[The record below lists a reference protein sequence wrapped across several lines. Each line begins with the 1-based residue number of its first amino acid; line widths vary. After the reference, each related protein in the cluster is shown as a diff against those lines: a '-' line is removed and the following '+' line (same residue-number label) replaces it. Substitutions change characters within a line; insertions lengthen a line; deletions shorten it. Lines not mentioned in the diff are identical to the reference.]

1 MILRRSRTFLAACLA
16 AAFVLACRSSPSS
29 EGEAEKKP
37 ELSQGAFDDLIA
49 KGALRPIQ
57 ASPEGTPTPGS
68 APDSDADALAR
79 SAAKLSPTQGPP
91 AGPPD
96 PPAPQAPAAASPPA
110 QQTPAPYTQNPYL
123 VFGKR
128 ILVNSDSGLIM
139 KPYPLRV
146 GSGKQLLQLLQSYG
160 NFALWQPGGA
170 PQTADQVRVELYEK
184 LDQELFTNL
193 RVSPPPADT
202 PLGVADWLVV
212 VASPAHLEEVES
224 FINIFAAGVPQIEIE
239 AKIVEVTLTNQ
250 MDLGVSQVN
259 PTTPIFGFPGGSF
272 VKSFTY
278 NTPNTAGAVNSLLTL
293 GAVQDGLVFNAVLQA
308 LASYENVSIISKPTI
323 AVREGG
329 RAAIE
334 NTTKIPV
341 YAISGLNASGQF
353 AASLNYEEVGIK
365 LYVIPRVVGTQTVA
379 LNIDIEAS
387 AQSGTSVTFT
397 VPPTVGSPGFVLS
410 NPTLSKRAA
419 QTVVYLQPGQAVIL
433 GGLISERTVDDQQK
447 VPLLGDIPL
456 LGYLFRSTLKR
467 KEQTNVLFFLR
478 PRILQGTDLNR
489 EF

>member
-1 MILRRSRTFLAACLA
+1 MFGPGSKKLVAACLA
-16 AAFVLACRSSPSS
+16 AIVAGSCRSSPDDA
-29 EGEAEKKP
+29 GKKS
-37 ELSQGAFDDLIA
+37 ELSKGALDELIA
-49 KGALRPIQ
+49 RGALRPVE
-57 ASPEGTPTPGS
+57 ATPEGKPTPGN
-68 APDSDADALAR
+68 AADTDADAMAR
-79 SAAKLSPTQGPP
+79 AAAKLKEGL
-91 AGPPD
+91 
-96 PPAPQAPAAASPPA
+96 PPAPEGQAPA
-110 QQTPAPYTQNPYL
+110 PAPAAPQQNPYL

-128 ILVNSDSGLIM
+128 ILVNPESGLIM

-146 GSGKQLLQLLQSYG
+146 GSGKQVLQLLQTYG
-160 NFALWQPGGA
+160 NLPLWQPGGA
-170 PQTADQVRVELYEK
+170 PQTADQVRLELYEK
-184 LDQELFTNL
+184 LDQELFSNL

-202 PLGVADWLVV
+202 PLSVADWLVA
-212 VASPAHLEEVES
+212 VASPARLEEVES

-250 MDLGVSQVN
+250 LDLGVGPIDS
-259 PTTPIFGFPGGSF
+259 TTPIFGFPDGTF
-272 VKSFTY
+272 VKSFTF
-278 NTPNTAGAVNSLLTL
+278 NTPNTAGAVNSLLTI
-293 GAVQDGLVFNAVLQA
+293 GAVQDGFVFNAVLQA

-334 NTTKIPV
+334 NTVKIPV
-341 YAISGLNASGQF
+341 YAISGLNATGQF
-353 AASLNYEEVGIK
+353 AATLAYEEVGIK

-397 VPPTVGSPGFVLS
+397 VPPTLGSPGFVLS

-433 GGLISERTVDDQQK
+433 GGLISERTVEDQKK

>member
-1 MILRRSRTFLAACLA
+1 VALAAGGCKS
-16 AAFVLACRSSPSS
+16 SSPAP
-29 EGEAEKKP
+29 EEKPKI
-37 ELSQGAFDDLIA
+37 SQDSLGDLIA
-49 KGALRPIQ
+49 RGALRPVE
-57 ASPEGTPTPGS
+57 ATPDATS
-68 APDSDADALAR
+68 APREPPPESDSDVFAR
-79 SAAKLSPTQGPP
+79 AAAKLKENLIQGPP
-91 AGPPD
+91 PPGQSEAA
-96 PPAPQAPAAASPPA
+96 PPKPAVPQSSVE
-110 QQTPAPYTQNPYL
+110 NPYL

-128 ILVNSDSGLIM
+128 IQVYPESGLIM

-146 GSGKQLLQLLQSYG
+146 GSGKQMLEFLQTYG
-160 NFALWQPGGA
+160 NFPLWQPGGA
-170 PQTADQVRVELYEK
+170 PQTADQVRLQVMEK
-184 LDQELFTNL
+184 LDQELFSNL
-193 RVSPPPADT
+193 RVSPPPPDT
-202 PLGVADWLVV
+202 PLAVADWLIV
-212 VASPAHLEEVES
+212 VASASRLEEVES
-224 FINIFAAGVPQIEIE
+224 FINNFAAGVPQIEIE

-250 MDLGVSQVN
+250 LDIGVTPIDN
-259 PTTPIFGFPGGSF
+259 NTPIFGFPSGGF
-272 VKSFTY
+272 VKSLNY
-278 NTPNTAGAVNSLLTL
+278 NLPNSAGAINGLLTI
-293 GAVQDGLVFNAVLQA
+293 GAVSDGVHFNAVLQA
-308 LASYENVSIISKPTI
+308 LATFENVSIVSKPTI

-334 NTTKIPV
+334 NTVKIPT
-341 YAISGLNASGQF
+341 YAISGISTTTQF
-353 AASLNYEEVGIK
+353 AATLNYEEVGIK

-397 VPPTVGSPGFVLS
+397 VPPTVGSPGYTLS

-433 GGLISERTVDDQQK
+433 GGLISERTVDEEQK

-456 LGYLFRSTLKR
+456 LGHLFKSTLKR

>member
-1 MILRRSRTFLAACLA
+1 VIGGRSSTVLAACLA
-16 AAFVLACRSSPSS
+16 AFVFGACRSTDGDSGQAP
-29 EGEAEKKP
+29 KP
-37 ELSQGAFDDLIA
+37 DLSKTAFDQLIA
-49 KGALRPIQ
+49 AGALRPVE
-57 ASPEGTPTPGS
+57 AAPEGAAVEGS
-68 APDSDADALAR
+68 VPDTDEETLAR
-79 SAAKLSPTQGPP
+79 SAAKLKEMPP
-91 AGPPD
+91 ETPPVQ
-96 PPAPQAPAAASPPA
+96 AEAPAI
-110 QQTPAPYTQNPYL
+110 APVPQNPYL

-128 ILVNSDSGLIM
+128 ILVHPESGLIM

-146 GSGKQLLQLLQSYG
+146 GSGRQLLQLLQSYG

-170 PQTADQVRVELYEK
+170 SQTVDQVRLELYEK
-184 LDQELFTNL
+184 LDQELFSNL
-193 RVSPPPADT
+193 RISPPPADT
-202 PLGVADWLVV
+202 PFAIADWLVV
-212 VASPAHLEEVES
+212 VASATRLEEVES

-250 MDLGVSQVN
+250 LDLGVS
-259 PTTPIFGFPGGSF
+259 PIDSATPIFGFPDSTF
-272 VKSFTY
+272 VKSFTF
-278 NTPNTAGAVNSLLTL
+278 NTPNSAGAVNSLLTI

-308 LASYENVSIISKPTI
+308 LATYENVSIISKPTI

-334 NTTKIPV
+334 NTVRIPV
-341 YAISGLNASGQF
+341 YAVSGLNATGQF
-353 AASLNYEEVGIK
+353 AATLNYEEVGIK
-365 LYVIPRVVGTQTVA
+365 LYVIPRVVGTQTIA

-387 AQSGTSVTFT
+387 AQSGTAVTFT
-397 VPPTVGSPGFVLS
+397 VPPSLGSPGFVLS

-433 GGLISERTVDDQQK
+433 GGLISERTVDDQKK

>member
-1 MILRRSRTFLAACLA
+1 MTENPRARALLATAVLA
-16 AAFVLACRSSPSS
+16 AAALGACRSAAS
-29 EGEAEKKP
+29 EPEEGGKGGEISRDSLGE
-37 ELSQGAFDDLIA
+37 LIA
-49 KGALRPIQ
+49 KGELRPVTADDPESAGAPPGSVQDTDTQ
-57 ASPEGTPTPGS
+57 AFDRAARKLQESRTQAAQVGTPAIPPVR
-68 APDSDADALAR
+68 AEAL
-79 SAAKLSPTQGPP
+79 
-91 AGPPD
+91 
-96 PPAPQAPAAASPPA
+96 
-110 QQTPAPYTQNPYL
+110 QNPYL

-128 ILVNSDSGLIM
+128 ILVNEETGLIT

-146 GSGKQLLQLLQSYG
+146 GSGKQFLQLLQTYG
-160 NFALWQPGGA
+160 NFQLWQPGGA
-170 PQTADQVRVELYEK
+170 AQTAEQVRLELYER
-184 LDQELFTNL
+184 LDQELLNNM

-202 PLGVADWLVV
+202 ALPVADWLVA
-212 VASPAHLEEVES
+212 VASPAKLEEVES
-224 FINIFAAGVPQIEIE
+224 FINVFAAGVPQIEIE
-239 AKIVEVTLTNQ
+239 AKIVEVTLSNQ
-250 MDLGVSQVN
+250 LDLGVSPVDN
-259 PTTPIFGFPGGSF
+259 ATPIFGFPSGTF

-278 NTPNTAGAVNSLLTL
+278 NLPNTAGAVNSLLTI
-293 GAVQDGLVFNAVLQA
+293 GSVQDGVRFNAVLMA
-308 LASYENVSIISKPTI
+308 LANYENVSIISKPTI

-334 NTTKIPV
+334 NTVKIPV

-353 AASLNYEEVGIK
+353 AANLTFEEVGIK

-379 LNIDIEAS
+379 LNVDIEAS

-397 VPPTVGSPGFVLS
+397 VPPSGTSPGFTLS

-433 GGLISERTVDDQQK
+433 GGLISERTVDQEQK
-447 VPLLGDIPL
+447 VPLLGDIPI
-456 LGYLFRSTLKR
+456 LGHLFKANLKR

>member
-1 MILRRSRTFLAACLA
+1 MRLGISRTFLAACLA
-16 AAFVLACRSSPSS
+16 AVAFEACRSSSS
-29 EGEAEKKP
+29 DREGEKKP
-37 ELSQGAFDDLIA
+37 EISQQALDELIA

-57 ASPEGTPTPGS
+57 AAPEGAGSPSSTPDT
-68 APDSDADALAR
+68 DAEAMAR
-79 SAAKLSPTQGPP
+79 SAAKLKEGGGAAPATTEPP
-91 AGPPD
+91 AAPPPGAD
-96 PPAPQAPAAASPPA
+96 APQAPA
-110 QQTPAPYTQNPYL
+110 PYAQNPYL

-128 ILVNSDSGLIM
+128 IFVNAESGLIT
-139 KPYPLRV
+139 KPYPLRP

-160 NFALWQPGGA
+160 NLQLWQPGGA
-170 PQTADQVRVELYEK
+170 AQTADQVRVELFEK
-184 LDQELFTNL
+184 FDQELFTNL
-193 RVSPPPADT
+193 RISPPPADT

-239 AKIVEVTLTNQ
+239 AKIVEVSLTNQ
-250 MDLGVSQVN
+250 LDLGVAPVDA
-259 PTTPIFGFPGGSF
+259 TTPIFGFPSGTF

-278 NTPNTAGAVNSLLTL
+278 NTPNTAGAINSLLTI
-293 GAVQDGLVFNAVLQA
+293 GAVQNGMVFNAVLQA

-353 AASLNYEEVGIK
+353 AASLAYEEVGIK
-365 LYVIPRVVGTQTVA
+365 LYVIPRVVGTQTIA

-433 GGLISERTVDDQQK
+433 GGLISERTVDDQKK